1 MQPTGV
7 HCSPRTS
14 RGLELGLSI
23 PRMSF
28 ERELTLL
35 EHGERYVPPL
45 ATETTT
51 ANTNASV
58 ERVKRMVAMSD

>member
-1 MQPTGV
+1 
-7 HCSPRTS
+7 
-14 RGLELGLSI
+14 
-23 PRMSF
+23 MSL

>member
-1 MQPTGV
+1 M
-7 HCSPRTS
+7 
-14 RGLELGLSI
+14 GLRI
-23 PRMSF
+23 PRMSL

-35 EHGERYVPPL
+35 KHGERYVPPL